1 MNLHDAVTQIAE
13 IRAHLARTETF
24 RGFRSATVGLTS
36 LLAIVGGGVQAIWMP
51 EPMQTP
57 GIWLAMWVGMAA
69 VSLLIVGTETMLRY
83 KRIGCRWATRV
94 TWNVARQFLPCVA
107 AGGALTICS
116 WVGARESVWMLPGLW
131 SILFGLGVCASCW
144 LLPPQMYAVAV
155 YYLLAGAACIL
166 EGQGTAALAPW
177 TMLATFGIGQFL
189 TAAVLYWTLER
200 NHD

>member
-1 MNLHDAVTQIAE
+1 
-13 IRAHLARTETF
+13 
-24 RGFRSATVGLTS
+24 
-36 LLAIVGGGVQAIWMP
+36 
-51 EPMQTP
+51 
-57 GIWLAMWVGMAA
+57 
-69 VSLLIVGTETMLRY
+69 
-83 KRIGCRWATRV
+83 
-94 TWNVARQFLPCVA
+94 
-107 AGGALTICS
+107 
-116 WVGARESVWMLPGLW
+116 MLPGLW

-200 NHD
+200 NHE